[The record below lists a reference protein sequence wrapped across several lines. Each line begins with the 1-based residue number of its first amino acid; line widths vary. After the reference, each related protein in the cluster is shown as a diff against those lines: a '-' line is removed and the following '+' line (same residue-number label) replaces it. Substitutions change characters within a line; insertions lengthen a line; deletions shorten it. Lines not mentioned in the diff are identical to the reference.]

1 MANCMV
7 FHTQIAS
14 IMEVLANAAVAEI
27 CKLVDDDYAVIRLEM
42 SQSQKE
48 NRGLRRKLQLL
59 ELKVA
64 RERAERVLASRPSS
78 VKILDRYRGMARGEG
93 HLTGGHRG
101 FVKPVG
107 HNTWRDDQPI
117 TVDEGS
123 GTSTQHVIVIE
134 YADAEAAGPGVK
146 QERSEGEENK
156 RHNID
161 IQTGAAA
168 GVVPPVAT
176 EDSSTTPSQ
185 PRTRRSITEEGEGPE
200 VQLIEEGCEEGLG
213 NPEGT
218 MVIEDNQ
225 TTPPESTKEPVEQHR
240 TTHSLTESADME
252 DGKPDLLLVKEETI
266 EDEPESIDMLSG
278 LKMGEQGGWLE
289 DDRGDWAA
297 ILDSQTKTD
306 AAKGPRDNL
315 VESAVHEDLLISGV
329 AGGRDWTSEAA
340 GHKTWPLI
348 KTLNQ
353 EPSLFLPESEPGLNH
368 EGQRLHHHTEHNQW
382 TGGLNNLSPGGHQ
395 RDRGSSQG
403 SSLQPRPF
411 ASQSQYRDEAGPG
424 ADRDRPSCSYDTNTT
439 VSMMNRAGHPGLQH
453 SQRVVGDP
461 PGGSLS
467 GSLSFPSGS
476 RLMPCDW
483 VHRRPGTGPGSS
495 LPRLPQGYHTNTDG
509 VRIGV
514 HHKKYLAYNT
524 AHNPNNT
531 ETMARGEGD
540 LTGGH
545 RSFVKPAGHNTW
557 RDDQPITVDE
567 GSGTSTQHVIMI
579 ESADAEAAG
588 PEGSSLV
595 KQEKSEG
602 EEDPQHSRDIQT
614 GAAAVVAPPVA
625 TEDLA
630 PAPQPRT
637 RCNIT
642 EEEGPEVLLVKEE
655 GLGNTDGTMVMEDNQ
670 TTPPPEPT
678 EEPAEQ
684 HRTTHSL
691 TESVDMEDG
700 KPDLLLVKEET
711 IEDRP
716 ESIDL
721 LSELK
726 MGEQGGWL
734 EAGCG
739 DWVAILDSQT
749 GAAKDPGDNITD
761 QSRTRGDIVEGPV

>member
-1 MANCMV
+1 
-7 FHTQIAS
+7 
-14 IMEVLANAAVAEI
+14 
-27 CKLVDDDYAVIRLEM
+27 
-42 SQSQKE
+42 
-48 NRGLRRKLQLL
+48 
-59 ELKVA
+59 
-64 RERAERVLASRPSS
+64 
-78 VKILDRYRGMARGEG
+78 
-93 HLTGGHRG
+93 
-101 FVKPVG
+101 
-107 HNTWRDDQPI
+107 
-117 TVDEGS
+117 
-123 GTSTQHVIVIE
+123 
-134 YADAEAAGPGVK
+134 
-146 QERSEGEENK
+146 
-156 RHNID
+156 
-161 IQTGAAA
+161 
-168 GVVPPVAT
+168 
-176 EDSSTTPSQ
+176 
-185 PRTRRSITEEGEGPE
+185 
-200 VQLIEEGCEEGLG
+200 
-213 NPEGT
+213 

-531 ETMARGEGD
+531 ETMARGEGN

-545 RSFVKPAGHNTW
+545 RSFVKPAGHNKW

-567 GSGTSTQHVIMI
+567 GNGTSTQHIIMI

-642 EEEGPEVLLVKEE
+642 EVSGTPNAVLKSETDTENLTLTQRLLHTGSDHRSDPERLGLGPLGCRPASSSESLLYGNPSLRTVHSHPDSGDALETGNDLSYYTTEMDPGNISLGLDIQTDLSRGDWYSSSVYSEGGLDKKGE
-655 GLGNTDGTMVMEDNQ
+655 GLVVDEVTVKVEAEVPPTWNADSQLGDGHSQGRGFLDYRESLETNPNVV
-670 TTPPPEPT
+670 
-678 EEPAEQ
+678 
-684 HRTTHSL
+684 THSPL
-691 TESVDMEDG
+691 HSPRDPDPVSTSMGPSNSHGRVLFDQVLNSNDRAISGNCKEKQFLCMFCNKGFSCPQTVEIHQRVHTRVKPFSCTQCHMRFTQAGDLKRHHRVHTGEKPYSCPQCHIRFTQASSLKRHLKVHTGERPFACTHCG
-700 KPDLLLVKEET
+700 K
-711 IEDRP
+711 RF
-716 ESIDL
+716 
-721 LSELK
+721 SERSYLRIHQQK
-726 MGEQGGWL
+726 NH
-734 EAGCG
+734 
-739 DWVAILDSQT
+739 T
-749 GAAKDPGDNITD
+749 TK
-761 QSRTRGDIVEGPV
+761 